1 MVHGLW
7 LRINGSRLMVNG
19 EGLIITLER
28 SSIQDL
34 VDYSGSFFFLPPSDW
49 GHFFIIIDGEW

>member
-1 MVHGLW
+1 MVQGEWLVIKGSW
-7 LRINGSRLMVNG
+7 LRMNGSRLMVHDSWFMVNG

-34 VDYSGSFFFLPPSDW
+34 GDYSGSFFSASK
-49 GHFFIIIDGEW
+49 